1 MDIRREKTLLNSRTS
16 LASEIH
22 IRTFPNAIVEQFV
35 MPVMRLLKLFGI
47 DPMSP
52 KPKDLL
58 TNFSGLL
65 RPGEMCLVLARPGG
79 GASTFLKAITNNRES
94 YLKVEGDV
102 VYQGLSAKEM
112 KKKYAGEV
120 LYSEE
125 GEFHTEMTF
134 GAGKDRY

>member
-1 MDIRREKTLLNSRTS
+1 VSRIFTVRAS
-16 LASEIH
+16 LGDFPRANTFSRAPAEIH
-22 IRTFPNAIVEQFV
+22 IRTFPNAIIEQFV
-35 MPVMRLLKLFGI
+35 MPALKFLKLFGI

-52 KPKDLL
+52 KSRDLL
-58 TNFSGLL
+58 TDFSGLL

-94 YLKVEGDV
+94 YQKVEGEV

-112 KKKYAGEV
+112 KKKYAGEI

-125 GEFHTEMTF
+125 GEFSC
-134 GAGKDRY
+134 G

>member
-1 MDIRREKTLLNSRTS
+1 
-16 LASEIH
+16 
-22 IRTFPNAIVEQFV
+22 
-35 MPVMRLLKLFGI
+35 MPVLKVLKVFGI

-52 KPKDLL
+52 KSRDLL
-58 TNFSGLL
+58 TDFSGLL

-94 YLKVEGDV
+94 YQKVEGEV

-125 GEFHTEMTF
+125 GELPC
-134 GAGKDRY
+134 R